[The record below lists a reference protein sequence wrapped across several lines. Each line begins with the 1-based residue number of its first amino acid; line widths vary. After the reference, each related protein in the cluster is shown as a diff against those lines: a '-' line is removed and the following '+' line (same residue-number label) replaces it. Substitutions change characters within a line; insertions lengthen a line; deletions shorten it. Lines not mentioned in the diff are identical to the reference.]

1 MLLIV
6 IAMLVIVAL
15 AGGVVVFFAF
25 PHRGREIP
33 HAPGLSQAVS
43 RAADK
48 VSPELLD
55 HDDAGPSGSSGR
67 AG

>member
-15 AGGVVVFFAF
+15 AGCVVLFFAF

-33 HAPGLSQAVS
+33 HAPGLSHAVS

-48 VSPELLD
+48 VSPDLVD
-55 HDDAGPSGSSGR
+55 RDDAGPSEPSGR
-67 AG
+67 SG